1 MGHRWG
7 DEGIA
12 LQATTVIERIGRRA
26 PKQSAPRIQQNATGE
41 GAKMGTGIAS
51 DPPFSVFALTRRAL
65 QLANIILSSSMIFSS
80 V

>member
-51 DPPFSVFALTRRAL
+51 DPPFR
-65 QLANIILSSSMIFSS
+65 FSR
-80 V
+80 